1 VVEAVLKALEEP
13 EPIPEVA
20 RLGSSSY
27 RRN

>member
-1 VVEAVLKALEEP
+1 LQALEEP

-20 RLGSSSY
+20 RLGSFSF